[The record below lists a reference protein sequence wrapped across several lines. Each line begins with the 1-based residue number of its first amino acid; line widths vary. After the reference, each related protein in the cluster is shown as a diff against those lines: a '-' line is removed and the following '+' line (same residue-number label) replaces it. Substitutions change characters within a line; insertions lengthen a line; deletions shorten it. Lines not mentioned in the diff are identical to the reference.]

1 MTFNLKYFLLSVL
14 IFVIEVLIATVFKD
28 IFFVRAFLGDVLVVM
43 LIYTFV
49 LSFFKVENRTN
60 LIIGIFVFSVFIE
73 ILQYFKTADLI
84 GLKPGSIPYIMLGN
98 SFSWMDI
105 LCYAAGCGL
114 VFLVEK
120 YRNSI
125 VNSNPAQ
132 SANLH
137 SSTPEN

>member
-105 LCYAAGCGL
+105 LCYAAGCG
-114 VFLVEK
+114 VIWGFNK
-120 YRNSI
+120 ITSQNNHTDPPHI
-125 VNSNPAQ
+125 
-132 SANLH
+132 
-137 SSTPEN
+137 